1 MVAKIVDAANAYA
14 SALSRASAAPAA
26 GAPSEGGSFADLL
39 SGAVGGLRDTTA
51 GSEQLTAMSLNKQ
64 ANVLDV
70 IMAVNNAEM
79 TLETVVA
86 VRDRVMTAYNEI
98 MRMPI

>member
-14 SALSRASAAPAA
+14 SALSRANAAPVAEA
-26 GAPSEGGSFADLL
+26 SGATASFADLL
-39 SGAVGGLRDTTA
+39 SGAVGGLRDATA

-70 IMAVNNAEM
+70 VMAVNSAEM